1 MSQITIHLDDR
12 LEQQLM
18 NLASQVNLSIDKLIA
33 NLLTQRVNHGW
44 NASTL
49 SLVGA
54 WADDDA
60 IQPVPVSSDQDSHRE
75 SL

>member
-18 NLASQVNLSIDKLIA
+18 SLASQVNLSIDKLIA
-33 NLLTQRVNHGW
+33 NLLTQRINHGW
-44 NASTL
+44 SASTL

-75 SL
+75 NL